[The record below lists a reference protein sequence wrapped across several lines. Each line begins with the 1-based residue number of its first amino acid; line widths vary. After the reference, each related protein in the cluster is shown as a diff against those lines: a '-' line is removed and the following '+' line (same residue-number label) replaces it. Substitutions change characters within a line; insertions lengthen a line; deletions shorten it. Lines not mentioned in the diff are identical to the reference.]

1 MTDTGI
7 LNLKLEECCAIDL
20 TGMGNMG
27 YSWVF
32 SVNKENIASVTHQY
46 IVPPDP
52 KPGDRGIE
60 RFTVRG
66 NNHGSCIIEFRQIQS
81 WATDQ
86 PPLSVKK
93 YQVNVGM

>member
-1 MTDTGI
+1 MTDI
-7 LNLKLEECCAIDL
+7 EHLNLKSEEFCTIDL

-27 YSWVF
+27 YSWIY
-32 SVNKENIASVTHQY
+32 SVNKENIASITHQY
-46 IVPPDP
+46 IVPHDP
-52 KPGDRGIE
+52 KPGEQGIE

-66 NNHGSCIIEFRQIQS
+66 INRGSCIIEFQQIQS

-93 YQVNVGM
+93 YQINVEM

>member
-1 MTDTGI
+1 MTETGI
-7 LNLKLEECCAIDL
+7 LNLKVEEFCAIDL
-20 TGMGNMG
+20 AGMGNMG
-27 YSWVF
+27 YSWVY

-52 KPGDRGIE
+52 KPGGRGIE
-60 RFTVRG
+60 RFTIRG
-66 NNHGSCIIEFRQIQS
+66 INHGSCIIEFRQIQS